1 MNLISIKNALQCIKD
16 PLTPLAELFMLDGST
31 IDKMNVQWAN
41 IVSIKW
47 IEKSNTTIFW
57 GEVFNYTDASGL
69 NPFTEL
75 SSLAIRLLVLSWSN
89 AEGERLFSQM
99 NIVKTKLRNRMG
111 PKLLD
116 NILTVRAGPKRSKV
130 CCSEYQ
136 LPSEVLEQIRTL
148 FYYDKNVKD
157 TRSTSNEG
165 TMGTFILNNEDNSAD
180 DVGLL
185 LNTQFD
191 F

>member
-1 MNLISIKNALQCIKD
+1 
-16 PLTPLAELFMLDGST
+16 MLDGST
-31 IDKMNVQWAN
+31 IDKINVQWAN
-41 IVSIKW
+41 IVSVKW
-47 IEKSNTTIFW
+47 IEKSNTISFW

-75 SSLAIRLLVLSWSN
+75 SSLAIRLLVLPWSN
-89 AEGERLFSQM
+89 AEVERLFSQM
-99 NIVKTKLRNRMG
+99 NIVKTKLRNKMG

-116 NILTVRAGPKRSKV
+116 SILTVRTGLKRSKV

-136 LPSEVLEQIRTL
+136 LPPEVLKQMGTS
-148 FYYDKNVKD
+148 FYYNKNMKD
-157 TRSTSNEG
+157 TCSTSNKG
-165 TMGTFILNNEDNSAD
+165 TMGTIEANNEDNSVD

-185 LNTQFD
+185 LNTEFN